1 MLHTVNKSPFEKNS
15 LETCLRLAEDNSS
28 ILLIEDGVYGA
39 LKNTTIESS
48 IINAQKTNKFHWF
61 GFSQVKL
68 YLLRQVKS
76 NYLFCHLVHDPETN
90 FKSYARFKNKNL
102 AKVFDRV

>member
-48 IINAQKTNKFHWF
+48 IINAQKTNKFF
-61 GFSQVKL
+61 VLGPDLKARGL
-68 YLLRQVKS
+68 DKS
-76 NYLFCHLVHDPETN
+76 SLDR
-90 FKSYARFKNKNL
+90 KS
-102 AKVFDRV
+102 VV

>member
-48 IINAQKTNKFHWF
+48 IINAQKTNKFF
-61 GFSQVKL
+61 VLGPDLK
-68 YLLRQVKS
+68 
-76 NYLFCHLVHDPETN
+76 
-90 FKSYARFKNKNL
+90 ARGLDKTSL
-102 AKVFDRV
+102 ILSLIHI